1 MKTRLMRSILLLGA
15 MAVAMMA
22 VATARAAE
30 RTETFDRDP
39 QWDGLNNRAAQTRK
53 IRQDF
58 GYRDGKIGG
67 IVSLAGECA
76 YYARK
81 IPAKTV
87 DDVLSASGRLIC
99 KNGSGM
105 ALIGFFNA
113 DTANAW
119 RTPHSI
125 FLRILGRG
133 KQFFVYE
140 EYDTRLGR
148 AGSNQF
154 TGHSTSGRY
163 ENGLSCGES
172 AHEWSLSYDP
182 KGNDGGG
189 TVSAT
194 IDGRTT
200 ITNLD
205 PGHKQDGARFN
216 RFGILNVM
224 KHADD
229 PEELWIDNLTIN
241 GEKQDLSADPKWEA
255 HQNRREYETH
265 DVRPFS
271 DYGFSPTHYAGGKAA
286 GELGGLIF
294 RGDIRLAN
302 GVNYYGDRIGL
313 LSLENPLKASGKIA
327 FVRGVTDSSTLIGF
341 FHVPRSVTIDPK
353 SRKSPRSWTD
363 YVPKDF
369 LGVALKGPTR
379 EGFFFHPT
387 YRLDGDAGGGN
398 PGNAIANC
406 PRIFFDGHPHDWS
419 LEYAPA
425 AADGNGQITVSLDGK
440 SAALDLE
447 AGHRAA
453 GAQFNRFGIV
463 STWVDGNGQVVYLD
477 DLTYTLGAD
486 APQGETK

>member
-1 MKTRLMRSILLLGA
+1 MKTKLMLCIVLLGT
-15 MAVAMMA
+15 AVAP
-22 VATARAAE
+22 ARAGE
-30 RTETFDRDP
+30 RTENFDHDP
-39 QWDGLNNRAAQTRK
+39 HWDELNCRIAPARE

-67 IVSLAGECA
+67 IVTLAGESA
-76 YYARK
+76 YYARE
-81 IPAKTV
+81 IPDKTFE
-87 DDVLSASGRLIC
+87 DVVSASGGLIC
-99 KNGSGM
+99 RKGSGM

-119 RTPHSI
+119 RTPNSVV
-125 FLRILGRG
+125 LRILGKG
-133 KQFFVYE
+133 DQFFAFE
-140 EYDTRLGR
+140 EYDTQRGR

-154 TGHSTSGRY
+154 TGHPTSGRY
-163 ENGLSCGES
+163 ENGLACDQS
-172 AHEWSLSYDP
+172 HEWTLSYDP
-182 KGNDGGG
+182 KGNGGGG
-189 TVSAT
+189 TVTAT

-200 ITNLD
+200 VTNLD

-224 KHADD
+224 KHAGD
-229 PEELWIDNLTIN
+229 PEEVWIDHLTIN
-241 GEKQDLSADPKWEA
+241 GEKQDLSADPKWEG
-255 HQNRREYETH
+255 HQNRRHYETH

-271 DYGFSPTHYAGGKAA
+271 DYGFSPSHYAGGKSA
-286 GELGGLIF
+286 GELGGLMF
-294 RGDIRLAN
+294 RGDIRLLK
-302 GVNYYGDRIGL
+302 GVNYYGDRVGE

-327 FVRGVTDSSTLIGF
+327 FRRGVTDSGTLIGF
-341 FHVPRSVTIDPK
+341 FRVPTSVTINPA
-353 SRKSPRSWTD
+353 SPKSPRSWTD
-363 YVPKDF
+363 YVPRDF

-379 EGFFFHPT
+379 EGFYFHPT
-387 YRLDGDAGGGN
+387 YRLDGGGGGGN

-406 PRIFFDGHPHDWS
+406 PRIFPDGRPHEWR
-419 LEYAPA
+419 LEYAPS
-425 AADGNGQITVSLDGK
+425 AADGHGRITVTLDGK

-486 APQGETK
+486 APQGDTK